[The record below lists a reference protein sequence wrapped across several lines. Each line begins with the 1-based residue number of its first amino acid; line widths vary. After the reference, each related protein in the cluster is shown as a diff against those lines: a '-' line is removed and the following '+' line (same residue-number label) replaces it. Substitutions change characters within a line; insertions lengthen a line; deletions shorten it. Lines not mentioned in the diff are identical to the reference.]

1 MCGSLQVAVPTLP
14 VPQSPACQPVLA
26 FNSLLSLHLSS
37 PHLNFLLSWSD
48 RSSDENRAFS
58 GEESQNWGWE
68 CPKQDAEVPEPYHP
82 LGGGQVGVSLGSW
95 AGEERKGA
103 RGPESG
109 PSHTEG
115 SQCVK
120 HPTILG
126 GAAVS
131 CSCCSGPV
139 WGLCGLEFSQ
149 PVPPPPHP
157 LVSAAR
163 CPDVTRELL
172 ADPCGKP

>member
-1 MCGSLQVAVPTLP
+1 M
-14 VPQSPACQPVLA
+14 
-26 FNSLLSLHLSS
+26 
-37 PHLNFLLSWSD
+37 
-48 RSSDENRAFS
+48 
-58 GEESQNWGWE
+58 
-68 CPKQDAEVPEPYHP
+68 
-82 LGGGQVGVSLGSW
+82 GVSLGSW

-120 HPTILG
+120 YPTILG
-126 GAAVS
+126 GAAVT

-149 PVPPPPHP
+149 PAPHPPHP